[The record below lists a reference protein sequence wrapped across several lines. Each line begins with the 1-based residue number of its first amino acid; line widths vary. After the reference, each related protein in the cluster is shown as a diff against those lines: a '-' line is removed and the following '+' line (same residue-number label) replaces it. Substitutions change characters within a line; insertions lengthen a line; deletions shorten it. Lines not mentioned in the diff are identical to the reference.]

1 MAWEKDVGWQDGAVD
16 LTTIDAVANI
26 VAEAVEVLRHRA
38 GQEGCWDCLWKVRGM
53 HICPVFLSDLDW
65 KSRPSFLTGTAPA
78 RRGGGTLGL
87 GACWVGR
94 ITAST
99 ASRAGVLRK
108 PPQRCPEKGN
118 GNGLRNLKS
127 THNCFK
133 NLVAYF
139 QHIPAASDAAIGLPK
154 LSFISLLQ
162 CNEGLLPQLA
172 RF

>member
-1 MAWEKDVGWQDGAVD
+1 MEGQGNASLPCVPVGPGLKIKAFISNGDGISQ
-16 LTTIDAVANI
+16 TWGWDA
-26 VAEAVEVLRHRA
+26 
-38 GQEGCWDCLWKVRGM
+38 GSWCL
-53 HICPVFLSDLDW
+53 P
-65 KSRPSFLTGTAPA
+65 
-78 RRGGGTLGL
+78 GGEDHCIHGK
-87 GACWVGR
+87 
-94 ITAST
+94 
-99 ASRAGVLRK
+99 RAGVLRK

-133 NLVAYF
+133 NLVPYF